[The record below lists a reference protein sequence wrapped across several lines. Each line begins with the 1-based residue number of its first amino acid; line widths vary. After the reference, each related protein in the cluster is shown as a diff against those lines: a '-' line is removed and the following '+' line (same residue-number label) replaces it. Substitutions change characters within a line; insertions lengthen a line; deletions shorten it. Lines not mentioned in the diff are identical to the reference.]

1 MSTQTTLAQADLVV
15 IGAGIM
21 GAAIAYQLNRQ
32 SERRIV
38 VIDER
43 PPVGG
48 MSGRTFG
55 QIRLHYSNALMLQL
69 AMRGYEVLDNW
80 SREVGYGDPGYVP
93 MGYLLIVVEA
103 QLEALHRNID
113 LARSLGIDTRFVG
126 PDEIKAIE
134 PAIETGTLA
143 GGAYDPAGGYIDVT
157 RMVLSW
163 LGSAQENGV
172 RLISGLRAEAIE
184 TANGKVTGVST
195 ARGLIEAPLVISA
208 TGPWGRELLSPL
220 GIDLPLEA
228 RRLDMMYMR
237 QPPNRAQIGCCITDG
252 NSNVGH
258 PARYGARPTRRRLS
272 ARDAPHGR
280 SQRSPQRA
288 GRSRPSRTH
297 CQGVRRT
304 AARFL
309 RRQADPRDQRNLRH
323 HPGLAP
329 GPGLGARDRGPLS
342 GGRLLGARIEALAR
356 DRRGRGRHGAGQ
368 GARPRH
374 PPLRFERFAEGEP
387 MFLAY
392 GPGARA

>member
-1 MSTQTTLAQADLVV
+1 MSTQATLAQADVVV

-32 SERRIV
+32 SDQRVV

-55 QIRLHYSNALMLQL
+55 QIRLHYSNALMLRL
-69 AMRGYEVLDNW
+69 AMRGYEVLANW

-103 QLEALHRNID
+103 QLEALNRNID
-113 LARSLGIDTRFVG
+113 LAQSLGINTRFVG

-134 PAIETGTLA
+134 PAIKTETLA
-143 GGAYDPAGGYIDVT
+143 GGAFDPAGGYIDVT

-163 LGSAQENGV
+163 LTAAQENGV
-172 RLISGLRAEAIE
+172 RLMSGLRAEAIE
-184 TANGKVTGVST
+184 TANGKVTGVAT
-195 ARGLIEAPLVISA
+195 AQGLIESPLVISA

-220 GIDLPLEA
+220 GVDVPLEA

-252 NSNVGH
+252 NSNVVIRPDMGRDLLAVAYPPEMPLMDDPNGPHSAQDEADHLKRIQNSFAERLPDFCDAEPVRAVSGTYDITPDWH
-258 PARYGARPTRRRLS
+258 PVLGW
-272 ARDAPHGR
+272 
-280 SQRSPQRA
+280 
-288 GRSRPSRTH
+288 
-297 CQGVRRT
+297 
-304 AARFL
+304 
-309 RRQADPRDQRNLRH
+309 
-323 HPGLAP
+323 AP
-329 GPGLGARDRGPLS
+329 GIEGLYLAVGFSGHGLKLS
-342 GGRLLGARIEALAR
+342 PAIGEVAAAMVLGKEPAFDVR
-356 DRRGRGRHGAGQ
+356 
-368 GARPRH
+368 
-374 PPLRFERFAEGEP
+374 PLRAERFTEGEP